1 MEGGECRHSWVFF
14 FFFFL
19 FAVGFSQVPQIKLTH
34 SLAITQTEL
43 TLLLLSQ
50 ILLKTKGFCSG
61 ILISD

>member
-1 MEGGECRHSWVFF
+1 MEGGECRHIWGFFVVFF
-14 FFFFL
+14 FGI
-19 FAVGFSQVPQIKLTH
+19 GFSQVPQIKLTH
-34 SLAITQTEL
+34 SLAITQPEL